1 MDYQQVTKQLEAS
14 SQQIIRH
21 LDTFSQQATKYLSN
35 RSNLETVGK
44 ITAIS
49 VATYV
54 VADKLYQGFFGPLSV
69 LPGPFWS
76 KFISFPRFL
85 FNRPRGTSY
94 QRILSLHDKYGEVVR
109 LGPTFVSIAD
119 KNILKQILVTEDF
132 PKAKIYEAFQK
143 KGDHTLFS
151 TTDAVWH
158 KKRRRL
164 VSPAFSI
171 KYLNSMEPFMAKV
184 AESLV
189 HKIDSEIAL
198 HGDKDN
204 YASVDIWGL
213 AQRLALDVIGETAF
227 GQSFNMVENNDH
239 FVPGAITD
247 EMRATAVSVLYPL
260 LAKLFLKNGGG
271 PDPQLRKASYAHDV
285 LFMTD
290 IIQDRLKESKGDS
303 AQRKDILQFLIN
315 VQQTAEADDSLTV
328 DSIISETTLFLVA
341 GSETTSNSIGFA
353 FIHLLQNPD
362 KLEKLYQ
369 ELDTVD
375 FEPGQVVLHHEQIK
389 HLPYLNAVINEALR
403 MDNVAAAGI
412 FRLAPKDTLLDGR
425 VFVPKGTTLGCN
437 ILHTQ
442 INGKYWP
449 QPHEFKP
456 ERWLENDQNSDEA
469 SDLEAFFSFSVGT
482 RNCIGKNFALQ
493 EMRLVIAT
501 LLKTYEIQAIEEE
514 MEEAKE
520 RRHFITLTVP
530 SCKFNIKI
538 RRRGGGE

>member
-14 SQQIIRH
+14 SQEIVRH
-21 LDTFSQQATKYLSN
+21 LDIFSQQATKYLSN
-35 RSNLETVGK
+35 RSNVETVGK

-54 VADKLYQGFFGPLSV
+54 VANRLYQGFFGPLSS

-76 KFISFPRFL
+76 KFIAFPRFI

-94 QRILSLHDKYGEVVR
+94 QRILGLHDKYGEVVR

-119 KNILKQILVTEDF
+119 KNMLKQILVTEDF
-132 PKAKIYEAFQK
+132 PKAKIYDAFQK

-151 TTDAVWH
+151 TRDAVWH
-158 KKRRRL
+158 KKRRRI

-189 HKIDSEIAL
+189 YKIDSEIAL

-227 GQSFNMVENNDH
+227 GQTFNMRLVSS
-239 FVPGAITD
+239 A
-247 EMRATAVSVLYPL
+247 RKAV
-260 LAKLFLKNGGG
+260 LKNGGE
-271 PDPQLRKASYAHDV
+271 PDPQLKE
-285 LFMTD
+285 FMTD
-290 IIQDRLKESKGDS
+290 VIQERLKNSKKGE
-303 AQRKDILQFLIN
+303 AEQRKDILQFLIN

-328 DSIISETTLFLVA
+328 DSIISETTLFLIA

-362 KLEKLYQ
+362 KLKTLYQ

-375 FEPGQVVLHHEQIK
+375 FEPGQVVLHHEQVK
-389 HLPYLNAVINEALR
+389 HLPYLNAVINETLR

-412 FRLAPKDTLLDGR
+412 FRQAPKDTMLDGR
-425 VFVPKGTTLGCN
+425 VFVPKDTTIGCN
-437 ILHTQ
+437 ILHAQ
-442 INGKYWP
+442 VNSKYWP
-449 QPHEFKP
+449 HPHEFKP
-456 ERWLENDQNSDEA
+456 ERWFEDSQNNGET
-469 SDLEAFFSFSVGT
+469 SDLEAFFTFSVGT

-501 LLKTYEIQAIEEE
+501 LLKTYEIQPIEAE

-530 SCKFNIKI
+530 NSKFNIKI
-538 RRRGGGE
+538 RRRE

>member
-1 MDYQQVTKQLEAS
+1 MDCQQVTKQLEAS
-14 SQQIIRH
+14 SLEIIRR
-21 LDTFSQQATKYLSN
+21 LDTFSLQATKYLSN

-54 VADKLYQGFFGPLSV
+54 VANRLYQGFFGPLSG

-76 KFISFPRFL
+76 KFIEFPRFL

-94 QRILSLHDKYGEVVR
+94 QRVLSLHDKYGEVVR

-119 KNILKQILVTEDF
+119 KNMLKQILFTEDF
-132 PKAKIYEAFQK
+132 PKAKIYDAFQK

-184 AESLV
+184 TESLV
-189 HKIDSEIAL
+189 YKIDSEIAL
-198 HGDKDN
+198 HGDSDS
-204 YASVDIWGL
+204 YAHVDIWGL

-227 GQSFNMVENNDH
+227 GQTFNMVEKNDH

-247 EMRATAVSVLYPL
+247 GMKATAVSVLYPL
-260 LAKLFLKNGGG
+260 LAKLFLKNGGE
-271 PDPQLRKASYAHDV
+271 PDPKLRKV
-285 LFMTD
+285 LFQFMTD
-290 IIQDRLKESKGDS
+290 IIQDRLKNSKGE
-303 AQRKDILQFLIN
+303 AEQRKDILQFLIN
-315 VQQTAEADDSLTV
+315 VQQTADADNSLTV
-328 DSIISETTLFLVA
+328 DSIISETTLFLIA

-362 KLEKLYQ
+362 KLKKLYQ

-375 FEPGQVVLHHEQIK
+375 FEPGQIILHHEQVK
-389 HLPYLNAVINEALR
+389 HLPYLNAVINETLR

-412 FRLAPKDTLLDGR
+412 FRRVPKDTMLDGR
-425 VFVPKGTTLGCN
+425 VFVPKDTTLGCN
-437 ILHTQ
+437 ILHAQ
-442 INGKYWP
+442 INNKYWP
-449 QPHEFKP
+449 HPQEFKP
-456 ERWLENDQNSDEA
+456 ERWLESSQNKDEA
-469 SDLEAFFSFSVGT
+469 SDLEAFFTFSVGT

-501 LLKTYEIQAIEEE
+501 LLKTYEIQPIEEE

-530 SCKFNIKI
+530 SCKFNIKV
-538 RRRGGGE
+538 RRR

>member
-1 MDYQQVTKQLEAS
+1 MDYQQVAKQLEAS
-14 SQQIIRH
+14 SQEIIRH
-21 LDTFSQQATKYLSN
+21 VDIFLQQIAKYLSN
-35 RSNLETVGK
+35 RSNVETVGK

-54 VADKLYQGFFGPLSV
+54 VADRLYQGFFGPLSS

-76 KFISFPRFL
+76 KFIAFPRFL

-94 QRILSLHDKYGEVVR
+94 QRVLSLHDKYGEVVR

-119 KNILKQILVTEDF
+119 KDMLKQILVTEDF
-132 PKAKIYEAFQK
+132 PKAKIYDAFQK

-189 HKIDSEIAL
+189 HKIDSEIVL
-198 HGDKDN
+198 QGDKDS

-227 GQSFNMVENNDH
+227 GQTFNMVENNDH

-260 LAKLFLKNGGG
+260 LAKLFLKNGGE
-271 PDPQLRKASYAHDV
+271 PDPQLRK
-285 LFMTD
+285 FMTD
-290 IIQDRLKESKGDS
+290 IIQDRLKNSKGE
-303 AQRKDILQFLIN
+303 AEQRKDILQFLIN

-328 DSIISETTLFLVA
+328 DSIISETTLFLIA

-362 KLEKLYQ
+362 KLKMLYQ

-375 FEPGQVVLHHEQIK
+375 FEPGQVVLHHDQIK
-389 HLPYLNAVINEALR
+389 HLPYLNAVINETLR

-412 FRLAPKDTLLDGR
+412 FRRVPKDTLLDGR
-425 VFVPKGTTLGCN
+425 VFVPKDTTLGCN
-437 ILHTQ
+437 ILHAQ
-442 INGKYWP
+442 INSKYWP
-449 QPHEFKP
+449 HPHKFQP
-456 ERWLENDQNSDEA
+456 ERWLEGNQNKSEA
-469 SDLEAFFSFSVGT
+469 SDLEAFYSFSVGT

-501 LLKTYEIQAIEEE
+501 LLKTYEIQPIEEE
-514 MEEAKE
+514 MKEAKE

-538 RRRGGGE
+538 RRRE

>member
-1 MDYQQVTKQLEAS
+1 MDYQQVAKQLETS
-14 SQQIIRH
+14 SQQIIKH
-21 LDTFSQQATKYLSN
+21 LDVFSQQATKYLSN

-54 VADKLYQGFFGPLSV
+54 VADRLYQGFFGPLSS

-76 KFISFPRFL
+76 KFIAFPRFI
-85 FNRPRGTSY
+85 FNRPSGTSY
-94 QRILSLHDKYGEVVR
+94 QRVLRFHDQYGDVVR
-109 LGPTFVSIAD
+109 LGPTFVSIANKD
-119 KNILKQILVTEDF
+119 MLKQILVTEDF
-132 PKAKIYEAFQK
+132 PKAKIYDAFQK

-189 HKIDSEIAL
+189 YKIDSEIAL
-198 HGDKDN
+198 NSDKDR
-204 YASVDIWGL
+204 YAKVDIWGL

-227 GQSFNMVENNDH
+227 GQTFNMVENNDH
-239 FVPGAITD
+239 FVPGAITN
-247 EMRATAVSVLYPL
+247 EMRETAVSVLYPL
-260 LAKLFLKNGGG
+260 LAKIFLKNGGG
-271 PDPQLRKASYAHDV
+271 PDPELRK
-285 LFMTD
+285 FMTN
-290 IIQDRLKESKGDS
+290 IIQDRLKNSKGEGE
-303 AQRKDILQFLIN
+303 QRKDILQFLIN

-328 DSIISETTLFLVA
+328 DSIISETTLFLIA
-341 GSETTSNSIGFA
+341 GSETTSNSIGFT

-362 KLEKLYQ
+362 KLKKLYQ

-375 FEPGQVVLHHEQIK
+375 FEPGQVVLHHEQVK
-389 HLPYLNAVINEALR
+389 HLPYLNAVINETLR
-403 MDNVAAAGI
+403 MDNVAASGI
-412 FRLAPKDTLLDGR
+412 FRRAPKDTLLDGR
-425 VFVPKGTTLGCN
+425 VFLPKDTTIGCN
-437 ILHTQ
+437 ILHAQ
-442 INGKYWP
+442 IDSKYWP
-449 QPHEFKP
+449 NPQEFRP
-456 ERWLENDQNSDEA
+456 ERWLENNQHGEEA
-469 SDLEAFFSFSVGT
+469 SDLEAFFTFSVGT

-493 EMRLVIAT
+493 EMRLVIST
-501 LLKTYEIQAIEEE
+501 LLKTYEIQAIEQE

-530 SCKFNIKI
+530 NSKFNIKI
-538 RRRGGGE
+538 RRRE